1 MIFWCLIFSN
11 WALRGNPGLPC
22 TKHELCLK
30 KTWFASENLQLFH
43 STQAKNTTRYLEKG
57 NLAPA
62 EGRPHWLQPMG
73 GVSRS
78 KYLES
83 VLQRYK
89 EVIGLLAKH
98 SVKTFL
104 GFRKRFRP
112 FLCTEPVLSATRAH
126 KRLFLFTERWFS
138 RFCEHFGRFMCTGPL
153 FSLF

>member
-1 MIFWCLIFSN
+1 MQLDQPGQLDPQPGKPGVPRKRDFFVFKCLIFWCLIFSN

-89 EVIGLLAKH
+89 EVIGLLAKA
-98 SVKTFL
+98 F
-104 GFRKRFRP
+104 
-112 FLCTEPVLSATRAH
+112 CQD
-126 KRLFLFTERWFS
+126 FS
-138 RFCEHFGRFMCTGPL
+138 GIP
-153 FSLF
+153 